1 MYMSVLLACMFVN
14 HMHLWHIW
22 KSDGTVSPETGA
34 TDVVSCYEVVL
45 TTELNHQL
53 LIWLF

>member
-1 MYMSVLLACMFVN
+1 MCMSVLLACMFVN

-45 TTELNHQL
+45 TTELNYQL